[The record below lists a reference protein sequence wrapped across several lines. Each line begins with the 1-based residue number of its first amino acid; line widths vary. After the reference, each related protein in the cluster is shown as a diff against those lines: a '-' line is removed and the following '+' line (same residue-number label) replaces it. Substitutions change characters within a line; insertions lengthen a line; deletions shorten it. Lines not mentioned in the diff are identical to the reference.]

1 MSRITKQDANNIAK
15 KLAEKKKQVADNLL
29 LEYSQFVTDAY
40 LKTVPKEVLAV
51 YEKHGSYIKRTSA
64 ISFSGH
70 GFRWEHVSVPN
81 KQLVPA
87 SDGNANLDL
96 NATLATQISKLK
108 NKYDKA
114 AKEYKDLVAEI
125 ENALIS
131 LVTYARIEK
140 ELPEAAAYLPNK
152 QTMAL
157 AINFSDIRKKIA

>member
-70 GFRWEHVSVPN
+70 GFRWEHVSVP
-81 KQLVPA
+81 
-87 SDGNANLDL
+87 
-96 NATLATQISKLK
+96 
-108 NKYDKA
+108 
-114 AKEYKDLVAEI
+114 
-125 ENALIS
+125 
-131 LVTYARIEK
+131 
-140 ELPEAAAYLPNK
+140 
-152 QTMAL
+152 
-157 AINFSDIRKKIA
+157 